1 MRTKEGYNFE
11 LQFHTKESLE
21 AKELAHKLYEKQRLP
36 ETPEKEKES
45 LAREMDKIFNEV
57 PVPPKNI

>member
-45 LAREMDKIFNEV
+45 LAREMDKIF
-57 PVPPKNI
+57 